1 MIHSPRFKA
10 VLDACVLYPAPLR
23 DFLLSIAEV
32 GMFKPFWTEKIH
44 EEWTESLL
52 IKRPDLK
59 RKSLDKAVMAMNTAF
74 PDSNIE
80 NYESLINTVELPDP
94 DDRHVMAAAVKEST
108 DVIVTIN
115 IKDFPDK
122 VASKYDIEIMHPD
135 QFICHFIDLDKEK
148 IKLAFSNQLSR
159 LKNPPLEASDV
170 FNILKKTGLSKSIE
184 RLKKY

>member
-1 MIHSPRFKA
+1 MIYTPYFKA

-32 GMFKPFWTEKIH
+32 GIFKPFWTEKIH
-44 EEWTESLL
+44 LEWTESLL

-59 RKSLDKAVMAMNTAF
+59 RKSLDKAVLAMNTAF

-80 NYESLINTVELPDP
+80 NYESIINTIELPDP
-94 DDRHVMAAAVKEST
+94 DDRHVFAAAVKESA

-115 IKDFPDK
+115 TKDFPDN
-122 VASKYDIEIMHPD
+122 VASKYDIEIQHPD
-135 QFICHFIDLDKEK
+135 QFICHLIDLDKER
-148 IKLAFSNQLSR
+148 IELAFSNQLAR

-170 FNILKKTGLSKSIE
+170 FNILKKTGLSKSID
-184 RLKKY
+184 RLKK